1 MAHIQLGT
9 ESGRF
14 LGNRYSALLLDSD
27 VAHAERL
34 ITQVLAPQNVAVEH
48 VRSSEEALVKLKHR
62 MRYYALVIVNVSA
75 NGPPWHRI
83 LQRLEH
89 ACQRVNGRATSL
101 FLCVS
106 ETPKETGFILRIEQ
120 MGARYAYEQ

>member
-48 VRSSEEALVKLKHR
+48 VRSSE
-62 MRYYALVIVNVSA
+62 YALVIVNVSA